1 MNGVVLI
8 VVLVIT
14 GGAIAFIGDHLGS
27 KVGKKR
33 ISLFGLRPKHTSMLV
48 TIITGVLI
56 TSSSIGIMAVASE
69 NVRTALFG
77 MEKLNQEMMETKEQL
92 AAASAELQQSLSEQK
107 TADIA
112 LNHAR
117 EGLKQLQ
124 AQMDV
129 LEAKNMELLDGNMAL
144 EQAKGELIAR
154 NDVLSAANN
163 DLLLSQKSLQ
173 EGNDKLLGENKDLEK
188 RNESLREGIASMR
201 EGEIVFRAG
210 EVLAS
215 GILKGNTGEEVAKD
229 GLQNLISEAQEKAY
243 TVLMQRS
250 GNEITEEDVQVW
262 IYQPEYEDAVA
273 TIGKSDHDVVVRIV
287 AVSNLLKGE
296 GLRVSL
302 ELYRYDM
309 AYLDGS
315 KVLEKEVRLD
325 GTAKKVEE
333 EVIEFL
339 KNVND
344 TAIKRGMLPD
354 PISGAIGV
362 IDGNQVFNTI
372 KQLEGVV
379 GKVKLSAVASGD
391 VDILGPLRITL
402 KVGNKIHY

>member
-77 MEKLNQEMMETKEQL
+77 MEKLNQEMMETKAQL
-92 AAASAELQQSLSEQK
+92 ATASAELQQSLSEQK
-107 TADIA
+107 SADIS

-124 AQMDV
+124 VQMDV
-129 LEAKNMELLDGNMAL
+129 LDAKNKELLDGNMAL
-144 EQAKGELIAR
+144 EQAKGELMAR
-154 NDVLSAANN
+154 NDVLSTANN

-229 GLQNLISEAQEKAY
+229 GLQNLIHEAQEKAY
-243 TVLMQRS
+243 TSLMQRS

-262 IYQPEYEDAVA
+262 VYQPEYDAAVT
-273 TIGKSDHDVVVRIV
+273 TISKSDHDVVVRVV

-302 ELYRYDM
+302 ELYRYGM
-309 AYLDGS
+309 AYRDGS
-315 KVLEKEVRLD
+315 KVLEKEIRLD
-325 GTAKKVEE
+325 GTAKKVED

-344 TAIKRGMLPD
+344 AAIKRGMLPD

-362 IDGNQVFNTI
+362 IDGNQVFNTM
-372 KQLEGVV
+372 KQLEGAV
-379 GKVKLSAVASGD
+379 GKVTLSAVANGD
-391 VDILGPLRITL
+391 VDILGPLRISL
-402 KVGNKIHY
+402 KVNN